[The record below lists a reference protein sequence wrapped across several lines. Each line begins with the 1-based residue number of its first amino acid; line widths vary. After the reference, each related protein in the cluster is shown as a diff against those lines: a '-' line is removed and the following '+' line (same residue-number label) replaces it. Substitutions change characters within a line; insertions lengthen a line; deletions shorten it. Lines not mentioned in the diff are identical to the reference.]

1 MLSTHLL
8 HVMCMLLTHAAACD
22 CVCSPHDT
30 CAVSL
35 QHWTALV
42 SCRSATTFANS
53 IACTKLQHSRWS
65 LWPPS
70 PGHYC
75 CCLTAVTLLHFCPA
89 SFPQVTPG
97 SPAARAGLR
106 PTSRN
111 SAGDLILGDI
121 IQGVDG
127 NTVSSA
133 RDLLEQLDAKR
144 VGDKVVVDVLRGG
157 RQRLCFSLQLADR
170 VLGSGTE

>member
-1 MLSTHLL
+1 
-8 HVMCMLLTHAAACD
+8 MCLA
-22 CVCSPHDT
+22 
-30 CAVSL
+30 SL
-35 QHWTALV
+35 
-42 SCRSATTFANS
+42 
-53 IACTKLQHSRWS
+53 
-65 LWPPS
+65 
-70 PGHYC
+70 
-75 CCLTAVTLLHFCPA
+75 
-89 SFPQVTPG
+89 PQVTPG

-111 SAGDLILGDI
+111 AAGDLILGDI

-127 NTVSSA
+127 NAVSSA

-157 RQRLCFSLQLADR
+157 RQRLSFSLQLADR

>member
-1 MLSTHLL
+1 LVHSSAPAQPLQLILAFSHPCFATLFAVCIL
-8 HVMCMLLTHAAACD
+8 NFDAVAAA
-22 CVCSPHDT
+22 VA
-30 CAVSL
+30 AV
-35 QHWTALV
+35 A
-42 SCRSATTFANS
+42 
-53 IACTKLQHSRWS
+53 
-65 LWPPS
+65 
-70 PGHYC
+70 
-75 CCLTAVTLLHFCPA
+75 
-89 SFPQVTPG
+89 QVTPG

-127 NTVSSA
+127 KAVDSA

-157 RQRLCFSLQLADR
+157 RQRLSFGLQLADR